1 MTRRVILVNPK
12 MCSSRGV
19 RMPLSL
25 VALGAVLEGRYE
37 YEIIDGNIDPH
48 AVGKLRE
55 SLRQEPDSVIVER
68 YDLVS
73 SVEPSSTTISS
84 QFGYV

>member
-19 RMPLSL
+19 RMPL

-55 SLRQEPDSVIVER
+55 SCARNRIR
-68 YDLVS
+68 
-73 SVEPSSTTISS
+73 
-84 QFGYV
+84 